1 MIGATGVLLCPPDH
15 FDIVDVKNPFMKGQA
30 GQVDHAR
37 ARAQWDALAAAFR
50 ATGLAVETLPPVPGC
65 EDMVFTANPSFAG
78 LDAQGGKTC
87 VLSRMRFPSRQPE
100 VDAHEAWFRA
110 RGYRTVRC
118 AAPFEGGGDAVWH
131 PGERVI
137 WGGCGPRSVSEAYPF
152 LADVFGV
159 EVVTLELA
167 TADFYHLDTC
177 FCPLDR
183 ETVLIFP
190 GAFTATGLA
199 RIRERFP
206 VVLEADAADAR
217 DRFACNA
224 AAHDGHV
231 VIQRGCGKLEERL
244 LGRGLEVHAVETGEF
259 MKSGGS
265 VYCMKQWLFE

>member
-15 FDIVDVKNPFMKGQA
+15 FDVVDVKNPFMEGQKGR
-30 GQVDHAR
+30 VDRAR
-37 ARAQWDALAAAFR
+37 ARAQWDALADAFR
-50 ATGLAVETLPPVPGC
+50 ATGLAVEVLPSVPGC
-65 EDMVFTANPSFAG
+65 EDMVFTANPSFTGRGANG
-78 LDAQGGKTC
+78 ERIC
-87 VLSRMRFPSRQPE
+87 VLSRMRYPSRQPE

-118 AAPFEGGGDAVWH
+118 AEPFEGGGDAIWH

-137 WGGCGPRSVSEAYPF
+137 WGGCGPRTEAAAYPF
-152 LADVFGV
+152 LAKVFGV

-183 ETVLIFP
+183 ETVLIHP
-190 GAFTATGLA
+190 AAFTATGVD

-206 VVLEADAADAR
+206 AVIEADAADAR

-224 AAHDGHV
+224 AAHEGHV
-231 VIQRGCGKLEERL
+231 VIERGSTGLEKDLR
-244 LGRGLEVHAVETGEF
+244 GRGFEVHAVDTGEF
-259 MKSGGS
+259 IKSGGS
-265 VYCMKQWLFE
+265 VFCLKQWLFE